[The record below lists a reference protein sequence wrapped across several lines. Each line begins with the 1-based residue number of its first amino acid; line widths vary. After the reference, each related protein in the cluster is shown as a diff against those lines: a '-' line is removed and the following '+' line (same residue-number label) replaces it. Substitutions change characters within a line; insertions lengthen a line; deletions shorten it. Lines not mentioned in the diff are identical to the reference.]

1 MRRASSSVRSVIV
14 AAQRSASSTP
24 ALLRWGWPRW
34 FDLAPEVVLAA
45 GLSLFLVAETE
56 AATSSFKSSRAVA
69 IMIVTALAWLV
80 ARATSAR
87 VVPWSVVRVGVFSVA
102 ALAILKVV
110 VLPSFRDTTVIETFP
125 VAAATTAPSGA
136 ITVPSSVVPPATTVA
151 ATASPATDAPT
162 ASAPATA
169 VAATPVAVRSG
180 SFTGID
186 HRAEGAVRIYHQPDG
201 TYVVGLEDID
211 IQPGP
216 DYDVYIVPGA
226 DQRDRGGAIRLD
238 DLRGNQGTQFYVV
251 PPGPALEDGPWTVL
265 VWCQTFGVP
274 IAHATPV

>member
-1 MRRASSSVRSVIV
+1 
-14 AAQRSASSTP
+14 
-24 ALLRWGWPRW
+24 
-34 FDLAPEVVLAA
+34 
-45 GLSLFLVAETE
+45 
-56 AATSSFKSSRAVA
+56 
-69 IMIVTALAWLV
+69 
-80 ARATSAR
+80 
-87 VVPWSVVRVGVFSVA
+87 VFSIA

-125 VAAATTAPSGA
+125 VAAATTAPTGA
-136 ITVPSSVVPPATTVA
+136 ITVASTAAPPATTVA
-151 ATASPATDAPT
+151 TTAAATATPAPASPATAT
-162 ASAPATA
+162 PATA
-169 VAATPVAVRSG
+169 VATTPVPLRTG

-186 HRAEGAVRIYHQPDG
+186 HRAEGVVRVYRQPDG

-216 DYDVYIVPGA
+216 DYDVYVVPGA
-226 DQRDRGGAIRLD
+226 DRRDRGGAIRLD

-251 PPGPALEDGPWTVL
+251 PPGPALGDEPWTVL